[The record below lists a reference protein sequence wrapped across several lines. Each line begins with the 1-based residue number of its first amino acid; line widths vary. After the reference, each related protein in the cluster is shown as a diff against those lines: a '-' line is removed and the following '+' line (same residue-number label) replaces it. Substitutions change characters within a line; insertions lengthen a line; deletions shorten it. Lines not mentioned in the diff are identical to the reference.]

1 MTNFTISEDFPINE
15 IAFDKRFSNP
25 KTCYHLQKHRCWSI
39 LSLRAQRG
47 SLYESKSLKS

>member
-25 KTCYHLQKHRCWSI
+25 KTCYHYLFKKNGQMA
-39 LSLRAQRG
+39 LSVKNVATLNTG
-47 SLYESKSLKS
+47 